1 MSNNLC
7 KSENTNLFPILAD
20 HYTMSMT
27 FDSILSDLKNK
38 KYAPIYFL
46 MGDESYFID
55 KITDYI
61 ANNVL
66 SEADKAFN
74 QTILYG
80 KDVDIASVIN
90 AAKRFPMMAE
100 HQVIV
105 VKEAQNIRA
114 IEDLVYYAENPL
126 KSTLLVIN
134 YKYKK
139 LDKRK
144 KLYKILDK
152 SAVLFESKR
161 LYDNQVPDWIT
172 KYLKVKKIEIQPTGA
187 LLLTEFL
194 GVDLSKIA
202 MELDKLMIT
211 LPEGEKLITPTHIE
225 ENIGISKDFNNIEL
239 QKALVKRDQLKAFRI
254 VDHFAQNQKNNPFP
268 VTIAMLYGFFNKVLV
283 YYFLKDKSKMS
294 VATALKINPYFVA
307 DYQNAARVFPPKKA
321 VEIVSH
327 LREYDL
333 KSKGVGSLSAT
344 PGDLLKELVFKILN

>member
-1 MSNNLC
+1 
-7 KSENTNLFPILAD
+7 
-20 HYTMSMT
+20 MT

-46 MGDESYFID
+46 TGDEPYFID

-61 ANNVL
+61 SANVL
-66 SEADKAFN
+66 SETDKAFN
-74 QTILYG
+74 QSVLYG
-80 KDVDIASVIN
+80 KDVDIASVIT
-90 AAKRFPMMAE
+90 AAKRFPMMAD
-100 HQVIV
+100 HQVII
-105 VKEAQNIRA
+105 VKEAQNINK

-126 KSTLLVIN
+126 KSTLLVVN

-144 KLYKILDK
+144 KLHKVLGK
-152 SAVLFESKR
+152 NAVLFESKK

-172 KYLKVKKIEIQPTGA
+172 KYLKVKNIEIQPTGA

-194 GVDLSKIA
+194 GSDLSKIS

-211 LPEGEKLITPTHIE
+211 LPAGEKMITPSHIE
-225 ENIGISKDFNNIEL
+225 ENIGISKDFNNMEL
-239 QKALVKRDQLKAFRI
+239 QKALVKRDHLKVYRI

-268 VTIAMLYGFFNKVLV
+268 VTIAMLYGFFNKILV

-294 VATALKINPYFVA
+294 VAGALRINPYFVSE
-307 DYQNAARVFPPKKA
+307 YQAAARVFPPKKT
-321 VEIVSH
+321 VDIISS

-333 KSKGVGSLSAT
+333 KSKGVGSLSAS

>member
-1 MSNNLC
+1 
-7 KSENTNLFPILAD
+7 
-20 HYTMSMT
+20 MT
-27 FDSILSDLKNK
+27 FETILSDLKNK
-38 KYAPIYFL
+38 KYVPIYFL

-61 ANNVL
+61 SANVL
-66 SEADKAFN
+66 TESDKAFN
-74 QTILYG
+74 QTVLYG

-100 HQVIV
+100 HQVII
-105 VKEAQNIRA
+105 VKEAQNINQ

-126 KSTLLVIN
+126 KSTLLVLN

-152 SAVLFESKR
+152 SAVLFESKK

-172 KYLKVKKIEIQPTGA
+172 KYLKTRNKEIQPTGA

-194 GVDLSKIA
+194 GSDLSKIS
-202 MELDKLMIT
+202 MELEKLMIT
-211 LPEGEKLITPTHIE
+211 LPDGENLITPGHIE

-239 QKALVKRDQLKAFRI
+239 QKALVKRDHLKAYRI
-254 VDHFAQNQKNNPFP
+254 VDHFGQNQKNNPFP
-268 VTIAMLYGFFNKVLV
+268 VTIAMLYSFFNKVLV

-294 VATALKINPYFVA
+294 VATALKINPFFVS
-307 DYQNAARVFPPKKA
+307 DYQMAARVFPPKKA
-321 VEIVSH
+321 VPIISY

-333 KSKGVGSLSAT
+333 KSKGVGSVSAS